1 MADKYSSVVTNG
13 GASYLLNNNVYS
25 HGKFQVSKIEICDK
39 QIGDITESMGW
50 TSMTEGGCTPVTTIE
65 GTEAVNNVL
74 RKVMI
79 DEYTVQLRV
88 TLGPEIGDRT
98 NPSNALT
105 YGSVGIYLAYYNEDG
120 EIEEGQD
127 VLFLVGSLDS
137 LFNKYMTSNLT
148 AGNTVSFYLQIA
160 VNNRPQIDNIDIKPI
175 SYFSIPTVPTEDD
188 EYEKLNPYYNLF
200 GVWDYNGSS
209 TPALVFRDKSGTTW
223 DYYLTALENAA
234 RTIAGGGIYSIRSES
249 EDTKLPYWELGA
261 TGISVKLPAKTVAA
275 FPDGFNADSTFRT
288 NKQTIELG
296 LSTKEVTGD
305 GAWVVLLIHKDNNF
319 YLQEIKAELLDRN
332 VRQPTEDV
340 YWYDRSKNLTYLI
353 NAGVPEPLKFVEV
366 AQFSLV
372 NNKVGYYHP
381 ANIISSIS
389 QSDYNYMI
397 ERMNSADDEAKRIDK
412 SAVHIEG
419 AEQIKGQKTFLR
431 DVVIYSTVDSETT
444 SDLVLKTSLDSSIT
458 ASTRFVNN
466 SDVKK
471 GELIFGLDGSGNASS
486 ELNVLNSTGNKSFI
500 KIDTG
505 SATDLK
511 VVDASDDVKY
521 AITQNF
527 VGYNHKDASGNS
539 KQINV
544 EGLWKFT
551 QNITGQMFIGTAY
564 RSLFGDLAETYIAD
578 ANYQPGTLVEFGG
591 KYELTISKHNPCGVI
606 STKPGMLLN
615 CDVLDENDGHL
626 VPLALI
632 GRVPVRVIG
641 KINKF
646 DKISYCPISHGVAQR
661 AEFNQSIIGVAL
673 ESNDSSEEKLVLCSV
688 KIKF

>member
-1 MADKYSSVVTNG
+1 MADKYSAVVTNG

-50 TSMTEGGCTPVTTIE
+50 TSMTDGGCTPVTTIE
-65 GTEAVNNVL
+65 GTEAVNDVL

-98 NPSNALT
+98 NPTNALT
-105 YGSVGIYLAYYNEDG
+105 YGSVGLYLAYYNEDG

-175 SYFSIPTVPTEDD
+175 SYFSIPTVPTEND

-200 GVWDYNGSS
+200 GVWNYNGSM
-209 TPALVFRDKSGTTW
+209 TPALLFRDRSGTVW

-234 RTIAGGGIYSIRSES
+234 RTIAGGGIYSIQSETS
-249 EDTKLPYWELGA
+249 DTKLPYWELGA
-261 TGISVKLPAKTVAA
+261 TGISVKLPPKTVIA
-275 FPDGFNADSTFRT
+275 FPNGFNADSTFKT
-288 NKQTIELG
+288 DKQTIDLG

-319 YLQEIKAELLDRN
+319 YLQEIKAELLDRSS
-332 VRQPTEDV
+332 RQPTEDV
-340 YWYDRSKNLTYLI
+340 YWYDRTKNFTYLL
-353 NAGVPEPLKFVEV
+353 NAGTPERLDFVEI

-372 NNKVGYYHP
+372 NNKVEYYHP
-381 ANIISSIS
+381 ANVISSIS
-389 QSDYNYMI
+389 QSDYNYLI
-397 ERMNSADDEAKRIDK
+397 ERLNSADAEAKRIDE
-412 SAVHIEG
+412 SAVHIKGDEKI
-419 AEQIKGQKTFLR
+419 EGQKTFLR
-431 DVVIYSTVDSETT
+431 DVIIYSSIDEETT
-444 SDLVLKTSLDSSIT
+444 SDLTLKANVDTSIT
-458 ASTRFVNN
+458 ASTRFLNK
-466 SDVKK
+466 SGVKK
-471 GELIFGLDGSGNASS
+471 SELIFGLDGSGNASA
-486 ELNVLNSTGNKSFI
+486 ELNSLNSAGKKSYI

-505 SATDLK
+505 SSTDLK
-511 VVDASDDVKY
+511 LLDASDDVKY
-521 AITQNF
+521 AITQNL
-527 VGYNHKDASGNS
+527 VAYNHKDASGKS

-564 RSLFGDLAETYIAD
+564 RSLFGDLAETYVAD
-578 ANYQPGTLVEFGG
+578 ADYKPGTLVEFGG
-591 KYELTISKHNPCGVI
+591 EYELTISKHNPCGVI

-615 CDVLDENDGHL
+615 CDIIDENDGHL
-626 VPLALI
+626 IPLALV
-632 GRVPVRVIG
+632 GKVPVRVIG

-646 DKISYCPISHGVAQR
+646 DRISCCPIAHGVAQK
-661 AEFNQSIIGVAL
+661 AEFNQPIIGTAL
-673 ESNDSSEEKLVLCSV
+673 ESSDNSDEKLVLCSV
-688 KIKF
+688 IIRL